1 MLRQSTK
8 SLKTRGQEVIFAAL
22 SRKVTA
28 TILQSMLAGGQIVDH
43 SIYWWNLVYSWI
55 REISLQKSC
64 LLVLKMSLPP

>member
-28 TILQSMLAGGQIVDH
+28 TILQFMLAGSQIVDH

-64 LLVLKMSLPP
+64 LLVLKMSLPS